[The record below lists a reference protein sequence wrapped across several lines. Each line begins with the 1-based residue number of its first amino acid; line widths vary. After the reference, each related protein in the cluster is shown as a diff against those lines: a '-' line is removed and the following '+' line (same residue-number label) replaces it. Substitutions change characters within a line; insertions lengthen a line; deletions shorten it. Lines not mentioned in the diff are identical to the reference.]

1 MYTIQVYHYQAF
13 TMEKTERELRIQLA
27 ACYRIFDYMG
37 WSEMIFNHI
46 TVKIPG
52 DEHHF
57 LINPYGLHYSEVTAS
72 NLVKVDIDGNI
83 VEETDYA
90 VNPAGIVIHTAIHAA
105 RPDIHCITHTHTNA
119 GMAVACSAEG
129 LRNDNFYS
137 ALLHNRVA
145 YHDFEGITVMDDEKP
160 RLIANLGD
168 KGLLIL
174 RNHGLLACGRT
185 IPEAFMNLWSLERSC
200 EIQVACDSTGRK
212 IIPVRDEVLE
222 RSEQLMTMQTMGN
235 PAGELEF
242 DAFVRIID
250 KIDTSYKE

>member
-1 MYTIQVYHYQAF
+1 MG
-13 TMEKTERELRIQLA
+13 KTERELRIQLA

>member
-1 MYTIQVYHYQAF
+1 
-13 TMEKTERELRIQLA
+13 MEKTERDLRTQLA

-105 RPDIHCITHTHTNA
+105 RPEIHCIAHTHTSA
-119 GMAVACSAEG
+119 GMAVACSEKG

-137 ALLHNRVA
+137 ALLHNRIA

-160 RLIANLGD
+160 RLVANLGD
-168 KGLLIL
+168 KTLLIL

-200 EIQVACDSTGRK
+200 EVQVTCDSTNQPM
-212 IIPVRDEVLE
+212 IPIPNEVLE
-222 RSEQLMTMQTMGN
+222 KSEQLMAKQSMGN
-235 PAGELEF
+235 PLGELEF
-242 DAFVRIID
+242 SAFVRIID
-250 KIDTSYKE
+250 KIDSSYKN

>member
-1 MYTIQVYHYQAF
+1 
-13 TMEKTERELRIQLA
+13 MEKTERDLRTQLA

-90 VNPAGIVIHTAIHAA
+90 VNPAGMLIHTAIHAA
-105 RPDIHCITHTHTNA
+105 RPEVHCIAHTHTSA
-119 GMAVACSAEG
+119 GMAVACSEKG

-137 ALLHNRVA
+137 ALLHNRIA

-160 RLIANLGD
+160 RLVANLGD
-168 KGLLIL
+168 KTLLIL

-200 EIQVACDSTGRK
+200 EVQVTCDSTNQPM
-212 IIPVRDEVLE
+212 IPVRNEVLE
-222 RSEQLMTMQTMGN
+222 KSEQLMAKQSMGL
-235 PAGELEF
+235 PVGELEF
-242 DAFVRIID
+242 SAFVRIID
-250 KIDTSYKE
+250 KIDSSYKD

>member
-1 MYTIQVYHYQAF
+1 
-13 TMEKTERELRIQLA
+13 MEKTERELRVQLA
-27 ACYRIFDYMG
+27 ACYRIFNHMG

-105 RPDIHCITHTHTNA
+105 RPEIHCIAHTHTSA
-119 GMAVACSAEG
+119 GMAVACSEKG
-129 LRNDNFYS
+129 IRNDNFYS

-160 RLIANLGD
+160 RLVANLGD
-168 KGLLIL
+168 KSLLVL

-185 IPEAFMNLWSLERSC
+185 IPEAFMNLWSMERSC
-200 EIQVACDSTGRK
+200 EVQVTCDSTGQRM
-212 IIPVRDEVLE
+212 IPVPNEVLE
-222 RSEQLMTMQTMGN
+222 KSEQLLVKQSMGK

-242 DAFVRIID
+242 NAFVRIID
-250 KIDTSYKE
+250 KIDSSYKD

>member
-1 MYTIQVYHYQAF
+1 MA
-13 TMEKTERELRIQLA
+13 KTEQELRVQLA

-37 WSEMIFNHI
+37 WTEMIYNHI

-57 LINPYGLHYSEVTAS
+57 LINPYGLHYGEVTAS

-83 VEETDYA
+83 VEDTEYA
-90 VNPAGIVIHTAIHAA
+90 VNPAGIIIHTAIHAA
-105 RPDIHCITHTHTNA
+105 RPDVSCITHTHTSA
-119 GMAVACSAEG
+119 GMAVACAEDG

-160 RLIANLGD
+160 RLVANMGD
-168 KGLLIL
+168 KSLLIL

-185 IPEAFMNLWSLERSC
+185 IPEAFMNQWSLERSC
-200 EIQVACDSTGRK
+200 EIQVACDSTGK
-212 IIPVRDEVLE
+212 NIIPVGDEVLA
-222 RSEQLMTMQTMGN
+222 RSEQLMTMQAQGQ
-235 PAGELEF
+235 PSGELEF
-242 DAFVRIID
+242 KAFTRIID
-250 KIDTSYKE
+250 KIDDSYKS